1 MPYYRKLQGEKC
13 YLSPVDPNDYASFT
27 GWVND
32 MDAALGMIFL
42 GSVIGEQKEAEVMN
56 RLKDGLNFAIV
67 DNATNRPMGTCGI
80 PGIDER
86 NKCCMV
92 GIFIGDPDKRGKGY
106 GTEALSLLCDFAFNV
121 LNMHNVS
128 LRVYSFNKPAIRCY
142 EKVGFK
148 LVGRLRE
155 AKRIGGRWHDEIIMD
170 ILESEFSSPLVADA
184 VRERERCV

>member
-1 MPYYRKLQGEKC
+1 MPYYKKLQGEKC

-42 GSVIGEQKEAEVMN
+42 GWVIGEQKEAEVMN

-92 GIFIGDPDKRGKGY
+92 GIFIITWVIFY
-106 GTEALSLLCDFAFNV
+106 FCAFFKI
-121 LNMHNVS
+121 HA
-128 LRVYSFNKPAIRCY
+128 YSNGNPTYFVTKIWY
-142 EKVGFK
+142 QTKY
-148 LVGRLRE
+148 
-155 AKRIGGRWHDEIIMD
+155 
-170 ILESEFSSPLVADA
+170 
-184 VRERERCV
+184 